1 MKAELDSDKLC
12 EILGH
17 KGNSEESLK
26 KLFRLCMISDLM
38 STKLTEF
45 EILSLLR
52 YDESYSNLVK
62 EEDTSSSSSG

>member
-17 KGNSEESLK
+17 KGNSGEALK
-26 KLFRLCMISDLM
+26 KLFRLCMISDFM

-45 EILSLLR
+45 EVLSLLR
-52 YDESYSNLVK
+52 FDESYSNLVK
-62 EEDTSSSSSG
+62 DEEINA